1 MFEYC
6 DSEHTSIKE
15 FIIRTEDA
23 NRELKKKL
31 NDEIHKH
38 AKLKNQVS
46 CDLQL
51 NMLSSMESVL
61 MRERLGQLFES
72 VKSLGAMKIDHDQSQ
87 MMIQKNEKEKEQ
99 QRIVELEQMMQDNS
113 IQCDQFNELRQRF
126 QELLKMNK
134 KLVDERN
141 RIDVAMKVSLKANEL
156 EISKLRDNITSLK
169 EDVMKLTKTN

>member
-61 MRERLGQLFES
+61 MRERLGQLF
-72 VKSLGAMKIDHDQSQ
+72 
-87 MMIQKNEKEKEQ
+87 
-99 QRIVELEQMMQDNS
+99 
-113 IQCDQFNELRQRF
+113 
-126 QELLKMNK
+126 
-134 KLVDERN
+134 
-141 RIDVAMKVSLKANEL
+141 
-156 EISKLRDNITSLK
+156 
-169 EDVMKLTKTN
+169 

>member
-1 MFEYC
+1 
-6 DSEHTSIKE
+6 
-15 FIIRTEDA
+15 
-23 NRELKKKL
+23 
-31 NDEIHKH
+31 
-38 AKLKNQVS
+38 
-46 CDLQL
+46 
-51 NMLSSMESVL
+51 
-61 MRERLGQLFES
+61 
-72 VKSLGAMKIDHDQSQ
+72 MKIDHDQSQ